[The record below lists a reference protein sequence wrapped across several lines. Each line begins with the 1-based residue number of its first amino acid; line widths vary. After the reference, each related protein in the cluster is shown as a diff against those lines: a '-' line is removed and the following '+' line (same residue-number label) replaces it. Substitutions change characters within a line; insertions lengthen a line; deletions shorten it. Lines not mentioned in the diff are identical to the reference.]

1 MEEEKKVEENVM
13 ENNNEV
19 NQKNKKSPVLL
30 IVIVILIV
38 GAFIGGFLTKG
49 MLSSEKE
56 NKEKEKSENVENNE
70 NKEDLGKDDNNTKTT
85 GISVVEIDDN
95 ITKLYEKYHTNDS
108 GNGVM
113 LTNLVIEGKIYQA
126 DSFEVSSLQNKD
138 ITTTFGSKIYSFVKD
153 ELEKIE
159 KKDELNR
166 KYYEE
171 NEAEEIIKK
180 GFSNMFS
187 DILTFNHD
195 TMNGCHTLSYQEGK
209 YYVTPECGDVT
220 DLRAYYKIAK
230 AEKDENNIYIYE
242 AVSVVAPAYGNVEA
256 KVDLYIYKWTY
267 NLKSDGNYYFTR
279 AEKVR

>member
-1 MEEEKKVEENVM
+1 MEEEKKVEENVV
-13 ENNNEV
+13 ENNNDLSNNKEV
-19 NQKNKKSPVLL
+19 TQKNKKSPLLL
-30 IVIVILIV
+30 IIVIILII
-38 GAFIGGFLTKG
+38 GAFALGFLTKG

-56 NKEKEKSENVENNE
+56 NSENVEN
-70 NKEDLGKDDNNTKTT
+70 KEDPGKDDNNTKTT

-113 LTNLVIEGKIYQA
+113 LTNLVIEGIIYQA

-220 DLRAYYKIAK
+220 DVRAYYKIAK

-242 AVSVVAPAYGNVEA
+242 AVSVVTPAHGNVEA